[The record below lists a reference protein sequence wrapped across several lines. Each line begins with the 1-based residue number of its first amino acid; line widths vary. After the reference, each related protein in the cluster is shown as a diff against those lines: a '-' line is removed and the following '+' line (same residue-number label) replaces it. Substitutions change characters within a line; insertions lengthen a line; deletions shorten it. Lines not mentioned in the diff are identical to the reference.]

1 MEFRSPAPQKGLGKD
16 PEAAGLLCAEQEVVL
31 ACAYTVCPLHTSQ
44 TPKPVGGRRGTGP
57 MHAAFGRSVPLH
69 SLTAP
74 AWPSMFSS
82 RLQGTGS
89 VSFLSPRWETYSTM
103 GLPW

>member
-16 PEAAGLLCAEQEVVL
+16 PEAAGLLRAEQEVVL
-31 ACAYTVCPLHTSQ
+31 ACAYTVCPLHTKA
-44 TPKPVGGRRGTGP
+44 TVGGRRGTGLT
-57 MHAAFGRSVPLH
+57 HAAFGRSVPLH

-74 AWPSMFSS
+74 AWPSLLGSS
-82 RLQGTGS
+82 LQGTGS
-89 VSFLSPRWETYSTM
+89 VSFLSHRWETYSTM

>member
-44 TPKPVGGRRGTGP
+44 TPKPV
-57 MHAAFGRSVPLH
+57 A
-69 SLTAP
+69 
-74 AWPSMFSS
+74 
-82 RLQGTGS
+82 
-89 VSFLSPRWETYSTM
+89 
-103 GLPW
+103 GLPRTGFELGLCSFFHTCTFGLLGRNGPV